1 MKNILLI
8 VLVLVYRSGFGQ
20 ENLNNYKYIII
31 PKKFE
36 NFKIPNQYQTSTLL
50 KYAFTEKGFLAI
62 YDDVLPED
70 LFKNR
75 CLGLIAQL
83 KDESSLF
90 GTKVSVGLK
99 DCAGQE
105 VFSSMESKNRI
116 KSYNEAY
123 KSAILASMTSFD
135 DIDYSYTPLIEDS
148 QPITVS
154 FKNDVKTLKGDI
166 AEPTEVPAIPIQ
178 TPEMQPKNNS
188 VGVTQTAT
196 ETVQTYRDVSPVDS
210 MVKKAPKEIPSSE
223 NKDADILYAQPI
235 ANGYQLVDG
244 TPKVV
249 MKLMK
254 SSTENVYIANGQ
266 GRSGMVFQ
274 SEDTW
279 VFEYYL
285 DDQLV
290 RDELR
295 IKF

>member
-8 VLVLVYRSGFGQ
+8 VLVLVYTSGFGQ

-83 KDESSLF
+83 RDESSLF

-123 KSAILASMTSFD
+123 KSAILESMTSFD
-135 DIDYSYTPLIEDS
+135 DIDYSYTPVIEDS

-166 AEPTEVPAIPIQ
+166 TEPTEVPAIPIQ

-266 GRSGMVFQ
+266 GKSGMVFQ

>member
-83 KDESSLF
+83 RDESSLF

-135 DIDYSYTPLIEDS
+135 DIDYSYTPVIEDS

-166 AEPTEVPAIPIQ
+166 TEPTEVPAIPIQ

-266 GRSGMVFQ
+266 GKSGMVFQ

>member
-154 FKNDVKTLKGDI
+154 FKNDVKTLNDDI
-166 AEPTEVPAIPIQ
+166 TEPTEVPTISKE
-178 TPEMQPKNNS
+178 TPEMQPKNS
-188 VGVTQTAT
+188 PVGVTQTAT
-196 ETVQTYRDVSPVDS
+196 EAVQTYRDVSPVDS
-210 MVKKAPKEIPSSE
+210 TVKKAPQEIASSE
-223 NKDADILYAQPI
+223 NKDVDILYAQPI

>member
-90 GTKVSVGLK
+90 GTKVSVGLN
-99 DCAGQE
+99 DCSGQE
-105 VFSSMESKNRI
+105 VFSSIESKNRI

>member
-266 GRSGMVFQ
+266 GKSGMVFQ